1 MVFLNF
7 QPVIYTASYP
17 YRPILMVLLLV
28 CIYFPARAQTD
39 TLPPKK
45 VSKFDRFNK
54 KAEALFKI
62 IPVPLYSYTTEAGHI
77 FGLAKYNLLHFSKKD
92 TISKPSKLSEVF
104 TLSSNG
110 RINASVST
118 EMVLKENE
126 YVIIAYVN
134 YKKQPEFIYGIGNDI
149 SEDIFEEVQY
159 SRFQFSATGLRQWF
173 KNFYAGAAVTVSDY
187 FSVQPDSNSFLIRDN
202 VPGLKG
208 GLTVGIGLS
217 TAFDSRDNRYNPS
230 KGAYAI
236 GTLLFH
242 PAFLGSA
249 YQFSRLD
256 IDLRKYFNPWL
267 KHVIA
272 LQATTTYTDG
282 DVPFYELAEMG
293 GDSKMRGYYMGAY
306 RDNVLVDA
314 QVEYRAPIWN
324 ILGATAW
331 VGTGRVAD
339 SYSDL
344 SPQGF
349 HLSYG
354 GGIRIRVD
362 SKNNTNL
369 RFDMGFGPGGWQG
382 FYINFAEAF

>member
-1 MVFLNF
+1 ML
-7 QPVIYTASYP
+7 TAP
-17 YRPILMVLLLV
+17 YRPILITMLLL
-28 CIYFPARAQTD
+28 CSYSLALAQTD
-39 TLPPKK
+39 TSHIPADTTKK
-45 VSKFDRFNK
+45 KISKFDQFNK

-77 FGLAKYNLLHFSKKD
+77 FGLAKYNLLHFSRKD

-104 TLSSNG
+104 TISSNG

-118 EMVLKENE
+118 EMILKENR
-126 YVIIAYVN
+126 YVIMSYVN
-134 YKKQPEFIYGIGNDI
+134 YKKQPEYIYGIGNDI
-149 SEDIFEEVQY
+149 SKDSIQEVEY
-159 SRFQFSATGLRQWF
+159 SRFQFSATALRQWF
-173 KNFYAGAAVTVSDY
+173 KNFYGGVAVTVSDY
-187 FSVQPDSNSFLIRDN
+187 FSVKPDSNSFLVKEN
-202 VPGLKG
+202 YPGLEG
-208 GLTVGIGLS
+208 GFSTGIGLS
-217 TAFDSRDNRYNPS
+217 TAYDSRDNRYNPY

-236 GTLLFH
+236 GTVIWH
-242 PAFLGSA
+242 PDFLGSV
-249 YQFSRLD
+249 YQYTRVD

-267 KHVIA
+267 KHVVA
-272 LQATTTYTDG
+272 LQATTTFTSG
-282 DVPFYELAEMG
+282 DVPFYELAQMG

-324 ILGATAW
+324 IFGAAAW

-344 SPQGF
+344 SLEGF

-354 GGIRIRVD
+354 LGFRIRVD

-369 RFDMGFGPGGWQG
+369 RFDMGFGPGNWQG

>member
-1 MVFLNF
+1 VTHTISKL
-7 QPVIYTASYP
+7 
-17 YRPILMVLLLV
+17 YRPILLTFLCI
-28 CIYFPARAQTD
+28 CIYSSALSQTD
-39 TLPPKK
+39 SSHPKK

-104 TLSSNG
+104 TISTNG

-126 YVIIAYVN
+126 YVIMGYIN

-149 SEDIFEEVQY
+149 SKDSQQLVQY
-159 SRFQFSATGLRQWF
+159 SRFQFAATGLRQWF
-173 KNFYAGAAVTVSDY
+173 KNFYAGVAINVSDY
-187 FSVQPDSNSFLIRDN
+187 FSIAPDSNSFLIRDT
-202 VPGLKG
+202 VAGLKG
-208 GLTVGIGLS
+208 GLSVGIGLS
-217 TAFDSRDNRYNPS
+217 TAYDSRDNRYNPS

-236 GTLLFH
+236 GTVLFH
-242 PAFLGSA
+242 PSFLGSA
-249 YQFSRLD
+249 YQFTRLD
-256 IDLRKYFNPWL
+256 IDLRKYYNPWL

-282 DVPFYELAEMG
+282 DVPFYELAQMG

-306 RDNVLVDA
+306 RDHVLVDA

-324 ILGATAW
+324 IFGATGWIGA
-331 VGTGRVAD
+331 GRVAN

-344 SPQGF
+344 SLNGF

-354 GGIRIRVD
+354 VGLRVRVD
-362 SKNNTNL
+362 TKNNTNL
-369 RFDMGFGPGGWQG
+369 RFDMGFGPDNWQG
-382 FYINFAEAF
+382 FYINFSEAF

>member
-1 MVFLNF
+1 M
-7 QPVIYTASYP
+7 T
-17 YRPILMVLLLV
+17 LLLL
-28 CIYFPARAQTD
+28 CIYFSGWAQTD
-39 TLPPKK
+39 TTHQKK

-92 TISKPSKLSEVF
+92 TISTPSRLSEVF
-104 TLSSNG
+104 TISTNG

-118 EMVLKENE
+118 EMVLKENK
-126 YVIIAYVN
+126 YVIMGYIN

-149 SEDIFEEVQY
+149 SKNVFEEVQY
-159 SRFQFSATGLRQWF
+159 SRFQFSATGLQQWF
-173 KNFYAGAAVTVSDY
+173 KNFYAGVAINVSDY
-187 FSVQPDSNSFLIRDN
+187 FSVEPDSNSFLIRDN
-202 VPGLKG
+202 IAGVKG
-208 GLTVGIGLS
+208 GLTVGVGLS
-217 TAFDSRDNRYNPS
+217 TAYDSRDSRYNPS

-236 GTLLFH
+236 GTFLFH
-242 PAFLGSA
+242 PTFLGSV

-272 LQATTTYTDG
+272 VQATTTFTDG
-282 DVPFYELAEMG
+282 DVPFYELAQMG

-306 RDNVLVDA
+306 RDHVLVDA

-324 ILGATAW
+324 IFGATAW

-339 SYSDL
+339 SYRDL
-344 SPQGF
+344 SLNGF

-354 GGIRIRVD
+354 GGLRIRVD